1 MGSSSPPAPDGG
13 IKIHW
18 SEKPM
23 SPVECHRKYLKSSLL
38 FSVERG
44 HRKNYAST
52 IRQGQGTMISIRRY
66 DTRARWAFVNKSCA
80 PLLRICVIWD
90 YI

>member
-1 MGSSSPPAPDGG
+1 
-13 IKIHW
+13 
-18 SEKPM
+18 M

-66 DTRARWAFVNKSCA
+66 DTRVPIGFFVNKNRR
-80 PLLRICVIWD
+80 LRTCVNDLSI
-90 YI
+90 IGASILIVQTVF